1 MNAHIYVRLLV
12 ISLIGCIL
20 GGLAV
25 ASIQQTLAANPF
37 ENSLKLQLQYLD
49 GIPITNFDWGTF
61 RIGELKQLDCQIAVI
76 GNGAARVVW
85 DATDFPLDW
94 KIEIREFSTPISN
107 LWQNNSALT
116 ITSEKPLQ
124 IRIFLEEEF
133 ARPNQQYSFVLEF
146 LSLETGQR
154 ARLG

>member
-1 MNAHIYVRLLV
+1 MGAHMHIRLLV
-12 ISLIGCIL
+12 VLLIGCVL

-37 ENSLKLQLQYLD
+37 ENSLEVQLQFLD
-49 GIPITNFDWGTF
+49 GVPIVNFDWGSF
-61 RIGELKQLDCQIAVI
+61 KIGESKQLDCQIAVI
-76 GNGAARVVW
+76 GNGAARTVW
-85 DATDFPLDW
+85 DTTDFPSDW
-94 KIEIREFSTPISN
+94 KIEIWEFSTPISN
-107 LWQNNSALT
+107 VWQNNSALT
-116 ITSEKPLQ
+116 VTPGNPLQ

-133 ARPNQQYSFVLEF
+133 ALPNQQYSFVLEF